1 MNGYT
6 HKNRSSTIDTLVY
19 VVHILII
26 QNPIRKKCIYQYCDW
41 SLPCLIK

>member
-26 QNPIRKKCIYQYCDW
+26 IQNPIRKKCIYQYCD
-41 SLPCLIK
+41 